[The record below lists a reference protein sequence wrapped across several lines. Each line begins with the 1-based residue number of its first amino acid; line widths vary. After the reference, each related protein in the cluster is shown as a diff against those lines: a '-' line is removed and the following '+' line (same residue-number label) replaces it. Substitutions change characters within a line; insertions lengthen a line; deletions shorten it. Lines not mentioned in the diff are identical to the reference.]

1 MQASRQT
8 ASRENAGEV
17 PHHIRQE
24 MLGSGTTRQ
33 LLPSALDQSKVSPG
47 GRLLKTVS
55 ALPILQAGRRVFGKT
70 KPPQKTNARQTVSAV
85 RMRDDGLSSRL
96 R

>member
-33 LLPSALDQSKVSPG
+33 LLPSAL
-47 GRLLKTVS
+47 GRGLLMNEE
-55 ALPILQAGRRVFGKT
+55 IQ
-70 KPPQKTNARQTVSAV
+70 
-85 RMRDDGLSSRL
+85 
-96 R
+96 